1 MEGLPPHAKGL
12 MLVVGGV
19 LLLTPDALLIRLI
32 AIDHWNLL
40 VWRGF
45 LQALSLSLILL
56 ALYGRGTP
64 AAFRAAGRRAV
75 LGGVVVAMSTICF
88 IVALS
93 YTTVTNVL
101 VIVAAAPF
109 FAAVT
114 SRIFLGEAV
123 RRYTWA
129 AIALALGGIA
139 LLALGSLGGQPGG
152 ARPDALW
159 GDLLA
164 LCGAIGLGSNFTI
177 LRHGRAV
184 NMLPAMVLGGLLSG
198 GIALVFAPAIGLDPS
213 QMVLLLLMGVVAS
226 AIPFALITTGLRY
239 LTAPEAGLLM
249 LLETVLGPFWVW
261 LVIGETPARLAL
273 AGGAIVVATLVG
285 HSLLSLRQQ
294 GR

>member
-1 MEGLPPHAKGL
+1 

-56 ALYGRGTP
+56 VLYGRGTP
-64 AAFRAAGRRAV
+64 AVFRAAGRRAV
-75 LGGVVVAMSTICF
+75 FAGVVLATSTICF

-93 YTTVTNVL
+93 YTTVANVL
-101 VIVAAAPF
+101 VILAAAPF
-109 FAAVT
+109 FAALT

-129 AIALALGGIA
+129 AIALALGGIT
-139 LLALGSLGGQPGG
+139 LLAFGSLGEQSGG
-152 ARPDALW
+152 TRPNALW

-184 NMLPAMVLGGLLSG
+184 NMLPAMVLGGVLVG
-198 GIALVFAPAIGLDPS
+198 CIALLFAPAISLVQS
-213 QMVLLLLMGVVAS
+213 QVVLLLLMGVVAS
-226 AIPFALITTGLRY
+226 AIPFALITTGLRT
-239 LTAPEAGLLM
+239 LPAPEAGLLM

-261 LVIGETPARLAL
+261 LVIGEAPARLAL

>member
-1 MEGLPPHAKGL
+1 MERLSPHAKGL

-56 ALYGRGTP
+56 VLYGRGTP
-64 AAFRAAGRRAV
+64 AVFRASGRRAV
-75 LGGVVVAMSTICF
+75 SAGVVLATSTICF

-93 YTTVTNVL
+93 YTTVANVL
-101 VIVAAAPF
+101 VILAAAPF
-109 FAAVT
+109 FAALT

-139 LLALGSLGGQPGG
+139 LLAFGSLGEQSGG
-152 ARPDALW
+152 TRPNALW

-184 NMLPAMVLGGLLSG
+184 NMLPAMVLGGLLVG
-198 GIALVFAPAIGLDPS
+198 CIALLFAPAISLVQS
-213 QMVLLLLMGVVAS
+213 QVVLLLLMGVVAS
-226 AIPFALITTGLRY
+226 AIPFALITTGLRT
-239 LTAPEAGLLM
+239 LPAPEAGLLI

-261 LVIGETPARLAL
+261 LVIGEAPARLAL

-285 HSLLSLRQQ
+285 HSLISLRQQ